1 MTLLGT
7 DDVDCLLREAD
18 EARSR
23 GDKDREASDRG
34 DKSEPSEGV
43 GL

>member
-7 DDVDCLLREAD
+7 DDVDCLLREDD
-18 EARSR
+18 EARSS
-23 GDKDREASDRG
+23 GDRDREASDRG
-34 DKSEPSEGV
+34 DKSEPRDGV